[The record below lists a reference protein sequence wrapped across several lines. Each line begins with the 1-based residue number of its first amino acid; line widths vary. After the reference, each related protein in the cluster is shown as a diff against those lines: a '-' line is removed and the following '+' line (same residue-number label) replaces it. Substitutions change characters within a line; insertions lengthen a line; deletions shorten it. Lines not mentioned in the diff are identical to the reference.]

1 MKNLSISFLKESN
14 LFSRTAIVLMLGLF
28 SCEHFVDVE
37 LPKDQITGEV
47 VFQETATVEAAFGG
61 IYSQLR
67 ENAFSTGR
75 SSGVSYLIGHYAD
88 ELSLNAINLP
98 NIQVYADNNVLPSD
112 NTVKSL
118 WDTGYAIIYNAN
130 RIIEGV
136 EASTEL
142 LPDDKMRFVAEARF
156 LRGFVHF
163 YLMNLFGPIPY
174 VTRTDYRSNSDVA
187 RMDVEEVVQNLIVDF
202 TEAKKSLPVH
212 AAYPLKLRAD
222 HWVASALLARVYL
235 YHEDWGKALEEVE
248 HVITES
254 GCTLETNLEN
264 VFLTESPETLWQLD
278 TELNG
283 TNTYE
288 GFTFI
293 VNAPPPNSA
302 LSDALIDSFEAGDA
316 RFSSWVGSVTDGV
329 TTWYFPYKYKQSSNT
344 EQTLERSIMVRLAE
358 MYLLAA
364 EAATRSG
371 NIPIALS
378 YLNGIRT
385 RAELPLMTASEEA
398 TMLEAIEQER
408 RVELFTEM
416 GHRFFDLKR
425 TGKATSVLGLNKPS
439 WQSTD
444 VLLPVP
450 ESELLVNPNLE
461 PQNEGY

>member
-1 MKNLSISFLKESN
+1 MKKLSISFLKVSN
-14 LFSRTAIVLMLGLF
+14 LWSWTVIVLILSLF
-28 SCEHFVDVE
+28 SCEDFVDVQ
-37 LPKDQITGEV
+37 LPKDQTTGEI
-47 VFQETATVEAAFGG
+47 VFQEIATVEAAFGG

-75 SSGVSYLIGHYAD
+75 SSGVSYLMGHYAD
-88 ELSLNAINLP
+88 ELSLHAINLP
-98 NIQVYADNNVLPSD
+98 NVQVYADNNVLPSD
-112 NTVKSL
+112 NSVKSI
-118 WDTGYAIIYNAN
+118 WDTGYAIVYNAN

-136 EASTEL
+136 EASSEL
-142 LPDDKMRFVAEARF
+142 LPDDKLRFVAEAKL

-174 VTRTDYRSNSDVA
+174 ITQTDYRTNSDVM
-187 RMDVEEVVQNLIVDF
+187 RMDEEEVIQNLIADF
-202 TEAKKSLPVH
+202 TEAKKSLPVQGT
-212 AAYPLKLRAD
+212 YPLKIRAD

-235 YHEDWGKALEEVE
+235 YNEDWGKALEEAE
-248 HVITES
+248 YVITES
-254 GCTLETNLEN
+254 GYTLETNLDG

-288 GFTFI
+288 GFNFI
-293 VNAPPPNSA
+293 VNEPPPNAS
-302 LSDALIDSFEAGDA
+302 LSETLIESFEEGDA

-329 TTWYFPYKYKQSSNT
+329 TTWYFPFKYKQSSNT

-358 MYLLAA
+358 MYLIAA
-364 EAATRSG
+364 EAAAESG
-371 NIPIALS
+371 NIPSALS
-378 YLNGIRT
+378 NLNAIRT
-385 RAELPLMTASEEA
+385 RAQLPLLTVSDEA
-398 TMLEAIEQER
+398 TVLEAIENER
-408 RVELFTEM
+408 QVELFTEM

-425 TGKATSVLGLNKPS
+425 TGRATIVLGPNKPN

-444 VLLPVP
+444 VLLPLP